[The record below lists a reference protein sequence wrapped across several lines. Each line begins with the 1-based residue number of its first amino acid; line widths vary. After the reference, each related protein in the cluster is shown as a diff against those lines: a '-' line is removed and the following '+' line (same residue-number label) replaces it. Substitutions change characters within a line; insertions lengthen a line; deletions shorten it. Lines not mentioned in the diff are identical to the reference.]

1 MFQCYPTTGTIAQ
14 SAAADGFGAETGIA
28 SVITGFVV
36 MIVLL
41 LLTPVFQLMPLAV
54 LGSIVIAFV
63 SPLFVSNFFFF
74 SLRDMLSLL
83 FNHYNVSIPH
93 RRM

>member
-1 MFQCYPTTGTIAQ
+1 
-14 SAAADGFGAETGIA
+14 
-28 SVITGFVV
+28 
-36 MIVLL
+36 
-41 LLTPVFQLMPLAV
+41 MPLAV

-74 SLRDMLSLL
+74 SLREMLSLL